1 MDIAIERASEK
12 DLKPLPDEKNL
23 GFGRYFTDHMF
34 TMKWNETDKWHA
46 AAITSY
52 RDLAISPA
60 GMILHYAQGIF
71 EGLKAYYR
79 GPDKF
84 VLFRPGENI
93 SRFNTGARKLEMPT
107 IHPAVFRQ
115 ALLELIKTDIRWIPQ
130 SPGSSLY
137 IRPFMIAT
145 ESGLGVRVAKE
156 YLFGIILSPVGAYF
170 TSGFKP
176 ARIYVEEKM
185 SRVPEG
191 GLGDIK
197 AAANY
202 AGSLPASQKAKNAG
216 YDQVLWLDAKEH
228 RFVEEVGAM
237 NIFFVYKNKSVFT
250 PRLNGNILPGITR
263 DSVLKLADSLGLTVV
278 EAYFDIND
286 IIGQIKSGE
295 ITEIFGSGTAAVIAP
310 VGELYYQRKKFIL
323 DNKKAG
329 PITEQLYNI
338 LTGMQYGQYPDLFKW
353 MEEIKL

>member
-1 MDIAIERASEK
+1 MDIATEKVPEK
-12 DLKPLPDEKNL
+12 DLKPLPDESSL

-34 TMKWNETDKWHA
+34 TMKWNEPDKWHG
-46 AAITSY
+46 AAITPS

-60 GMILHYAQGIF
+60 GMMLHYAQGIF

-84 VLFRPGENI
+84 ALFRHKDNI
-93 SRFNTGARKLEMPT
+93 SRFNASARRLEMPT
-107 IHPAVFRQ
+107 IHPAVFQQ
-115 ALLELIKTDIRWIPQ
+115 AMLELIKTDIRWIPR

-145 ESGLGVRVAKE
+145 EPGLGVRVAKE
-156 YLFGIILSPVGAYF
+156 YLFGMILSPVGAYF
-170 TSGFKP
+170 ASGFKP
-176 ARIYVEEKM
+176 SRIYVEEKM
-185 SRVPEG
+185 SRVPAG

-197 AAANY
+197 ASANY

-237 NIFFVYKNKSVFT
+237 NIFFACREKALFT

-263 DSVLKLADSLGLTVV
+263 DSVLKLADSLGLAAI

-286 IIGQIKSGE
+286 IISQIKSGE

-310 VGELYYQRKKFIL
+310 VGELYYQRKKFVL

-329 PITEQLYNI
+329 PVTERLYDI
-338 LTGMQYGQYPDLFKW
+338 LVSMQYGKYPDLFGW
-353 MEEIKL
+353 VEEIKL